1 MPFQIILRI
10 MFLFVTKQASDSLAP
25 VFDISHHFFIEGF
38 PNGSAQNAVISVP
51 GTLLVQHYTAI
62 NDNITNNV
70 LGVLMGGFY
79 DLIHCH
85 QMDTK

>member
-1 MPFQIILRI
+1 

-25 VFDISHHFFIEGF
+25 VFDISHHFFFIEGIT
-38 PNGSAQNAVISVP
+38 NGSAQNAVISVP

>member
-1 MPFQIILRI
+1 MI
-10 MFLFVTKQASDSLAP
+10 LFVTKKTSASLAP
-25 VFDISHHFFIEGF
+25 VCDISHHLFFEGF

-51 GTLLVQHYTAI
+51 GTLLLVQHYKAV

-85 QMDTK
+85 QVDTK

>member
-1 MPFQIILRI
+1 
-10 MFLFVTKQASDSLAP
+10 MFLFVTKQASDSLAQCLT
-25 VFDISHHFFIEGF
+25 FLTIFFIEGIT
-38 PNGSAQNAVISVP
+38 NGSAQNAVISVP

-85 QMDTK
+85 QMDIK